1 MRSIIQKDDCGECFG
16 SIQSKKFNGSS
27 FDGENV
33 SEGKRCETEEEGGK
47 EEFFGGWGMFGEL
60 NEREGDKIGG
70 KYGRFKSV
78 PEKDNSE
85 PSFDSALRVKS
96 EELKENQV
104 MKE

>member
-1 MRSIIQKDDCGECFG
+1 
-16 SIQSKKFNGSS
+16 
-27 FDGENV
+27 
-33 SEGKRCETEEEGGK
+33 
-47 EEFFGGWGMFGEL
+47 MFGEL

-96 EELKENQV
+96 EELKEDQV